1 MHRKNQ
7 LNLKSTDE
15 KHVELSS
22 YSEDLL
28 ENDSLSGFASQN
40 KRQIKLEIAK
50 YNVTSGQVK
59 IDDVRLDNVIV
70 NSNLRDINPSTQAK
84 NVLSAFNRNVVKGK
98 GAFATSLFVG
108 EWVNPD
114 KYILGAC
121 NQTPE
126 LRFYDGAM
134 KIRRGWYVDPTVNT
148 EILSQHEQSELVFGV
163 YGSYVLN
170 VPPNKLAKIWSGN
183 VPFLYNTGPHVI
195 HDATF
200 KFSPDHGLVD
210 QTDPYINHGSIHILR
225 VPAGMLA
232 KIWIGATPHLLESRE
247 EPYVFDT
254 ALFRLD
260 RKDANNLFYSA
271 TDDLITHGST
281 KRVMPR
287 TGQVAITYN
296 NGNLEIIKP
305 SENTYSTII
314 KSATHEVRGFLN
326 TNVQQLVFPSD
337 EEKKKRHRD
346 NSQISAD
353 ELNHYVYTTK
363 DNLKICM
370 KLLVSYHIKDPYK
383 TLSQLGENNILS
395 TVENLA
401 SVDMGKMVIR
411 LSSQEFMNPY
421 SAAQEVKNKP
431 NPSKSVSLE
440 EESYQPSFWD
450 EIRNGLSDE
459 LANYGIELIRFN
471 IETPFVLDKEIAKK
485 MSEYATLNAEANA
498 KQAIIVKQAQVQKAE
513 AERDAMTKQI
523 EQEQLN
529 NAVVSKAQAELKAAQ
544 LRAEAMLVQ
553 TEAEAKAKHIQ
564 AETDAKIKALQA
576 EADAKA
582 RVMQSQAEAEAIKN
596 LGKAYDSNKCVYTL
610 KEQEIVGEAVGKMNT
625 IVPYPPQTFKHFT
638 NPDNYRSFNRFF
650 GQPPKSADNINQ
662 ANDPNILNT
671 KDQSQLLK
679 KTRL

>member
-1 MHRKNQ
+1 MLRDSKEIKSKKSEKSKLNSNDDSHVQ
-7 LNLKSTDE
+7 LSAYGDD
-15 KHVELSS
+15 S
-22 YSEDLL
+22 YSEKS
-28 ENDSLSGFASQN
+28 ENPFNVS
-40 KRQIKLEIAK
+40 IKMGK
-50 YNVTSGQVK
+50 MKPYDHSGQVK

-70 NSNLRDINPSTQAK
+70 NSNLRDDDPHEQAK
-84 NVLSAFNRNVVKGK
+84 NVLAAFNRNVVKGQ
-98 GAFATSLFVG
+98 GAFSTSLFIG
-108 EWVNPD
+108 EWVSPD

-121 NQTPE
+121 NQIPE
-126 LRFYDGAM
+126 LRFFDGAM

-148 EILSQHEQSELVFGV
+148 EIISQHGQSDLYFGD
-163 YGSYVLN
+163 YGSHVLN
-170 VPPNKLAKIWSGN
+170 VPVNKYAKGWSGN

-200 KFSPDHGLVD
+200 KFNQQQGLVD
-210 QTDPYINHGSIHILR
+210 QTDSYIIHGSIHILR
-225 VPAGMLA
+225 VPAGMIA

-254 ALFRLD
+254 PLFRLD
-260 RKDANNLFYSA
+260 ARDANNLFYAA
-271 TDDLITHGST
+271 TDELITHGSI

-287 TGQVAITYN
+287 TGQVAVTYE
-296 NGNLEIIKP
+296 NGNLKIIKP
-305 SENTYSTII
+305 SENGFPTFI

-337 EEKKKRHRD
+337 GEKKRRHRD
-346 NSQISAD
+346 NEKISAD
-353 ELNHYVYTTK
+353 ELNHYVFTTK

-370 KLLVSYHIKDPYK
+370 KLLVSYRIKDPHT

-421 SAAQEVKNKP
+421 SASQDAK
-431 NPSKSVSLE
+431 SKKSLSIEDDSV
-440 EESYQPSFWD
+440 QPSFWD
-450 EIRNGLSDE
+450 EIREGLAGE
-459 LANYGIELIRFN
+459 LSNYGIELIRFN

-544 LRAEAMLVQ
+544 LRADALVLQ
-553 TEAEAKAKHIQ
+553 AKAEAEVKLTQ
-564 AETDAKIKALQA
+564 A
-576 EADAKA
+576 
-582 RVMQSQAEAEAIKN
+582 RAEAEAINTVGEAYKN
-596 LGKAYDSNKCVYTL
+596 NPLVLDLEKTK
-610 KEQEIVGEAVGKMNT
+610 IVGESMSKMPVMT
-625 IVPYPPQTFKHFT
+625 SLPLQPLKHVM
-638 NPDNYRSFNRFF
+638 NAGNYDSFNRFF
-650 GQPPKSADNINQ
+650 SMQPKLPPNTSQ
-662 ANDPNILNT
+662 ANEQNIVSLEEHNPRYQ
-671 KDQSQLLK
+671 KI
-679 KTRL
+679 